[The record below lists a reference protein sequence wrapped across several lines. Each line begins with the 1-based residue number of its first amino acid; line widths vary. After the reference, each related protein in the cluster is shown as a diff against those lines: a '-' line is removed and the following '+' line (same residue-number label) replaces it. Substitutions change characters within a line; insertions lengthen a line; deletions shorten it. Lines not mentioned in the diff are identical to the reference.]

1 MPRSR
6 NRFKLSEVARLL
18 KSAKLAGA
26 TNAHVTLGDEGVTVH
41 VDLNANTTPANGE
54 ACTPV
59 DKNEW
64 DEELSDGAHQTKVR

>member
-26 TNAHVTLGDEGVTVH
+26 IKAHVTVGDITMD
-41 VDLNANTTPANGE
+41 VDLNAAT
-54 ACTPV
+54 
-59 DKNEW
+59 
-64 DEELSDGAHQTKVR
+64 R